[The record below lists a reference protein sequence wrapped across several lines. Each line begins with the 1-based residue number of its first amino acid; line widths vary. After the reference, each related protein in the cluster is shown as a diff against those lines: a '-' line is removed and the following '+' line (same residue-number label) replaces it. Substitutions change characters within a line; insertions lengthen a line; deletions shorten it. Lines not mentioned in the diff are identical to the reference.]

1 MPAPDDIIQFA
12 ECYKPLKKA
21 LNPKTNLDLNVMF
34 MFGVTRKILFYDRD
48 DLNYNIFFN
57 KNNLLT
63 IIIFKKNWRSV
74 QEPLKINLDNYID
87 KEIVKKI
94 KKVKKVKDIFR
105 IHMFLPDL
113 RKENQHLEFESS
125 TIYQIFYYDVKR

>member
-34 MFGVTRKILFYDRD
+34 MFGVTRKILFYDN

-74 QEPLKINLDNYID
+74 
-87 KEIVKKI
+87 
-94 KKVKKVKDIFR
+94 
-105 IHMFLPDL
+105 
-113 RKENQHLEFESS
+113 
-125 TIYQIFYYDVKR
+125 

>member
-1 MPAPDDIIQFA
+1 MKYLEDLIKILIRGKNMPDPDDIIQFA

-57 KNNLLT
+57 KNNFLA

-74 QEPLKINLDNYID
+74 
-87 KEIVKKI
+87 
-94 KKVKKVKDIFR
+94 
-105 IHMFLPDL
+105 
-113 RKENQHLEFESS
+113 
-125 TIYQIFYYDVKR
+125 